1 MKNRIVLTLILIL
14 SLILMVFLG
23 IYGQHWV
30 SETSTHQSK
39 IKNSHMTPVIFVPG
53 SEATVNRFDHLLSE
67 INASGPTHSVLKVKV
82 NQDGELI
89 YTGKINANDRQPFIV
104 IGFQNNEDG
113 YNNIKKQTQWLTS
126 ALYAL
131 QDRYHFQTFSAVG
144 HSNGGLIWTNF
155 FENYFDSDDFSI
167 PTLMTLGT
175 PFNFSET
182 SLQRRTEMLKDFIQ
196 DNSKIPSHLTVY
208 SIAGTEDYTDDGI
221 VPIQSVIAG
230 KYIYQKRVKSYT
242 QITVTGDNAQHSNLP
257 DNPEVMKLIQSN
269 IITPLSRRDR
279 H

>member
-1 MKNRIVLTLILIL
+1 MKNRIILTL
-14 SLILMVFLG
+14 SLIFIVILG
-23 IYGQHWV
+23 IYGHHWV
-30 SETSTHQSK
+30 SQTSTHQSK
-39 IKNSHMTPVIFVPG
+39 IQNSRMTPVIFVPG
-53 SEATVNRFDHLLSE
+53 SSATVNRFDNLLST
-67 INASGPTHSVLKVKV
+67 INASGPTHSILKVKV
-82 NQDGELI
+82 NQNGELI
-89 YTGKINANDRQPFIV
+89 YSGKINANDRQPFIV

-113 YNNIKKQTQWLTS
+113 YSNIKKQTKWLS
-126 ALYAL
+126 NALYAL
-131 QDRYHFQTFSAVG
+131 QDRYHFRKFSAVG

-155 FENYFDSDDFSI
+155 FEQYFDSDDFSI

-196 DNSKIPSHLTVY
+196 SSNNLPSNLEMY

-221 VPIQSVIAG
+221 VPIQSVTAG
-230 KYIYQKRVKSYT
+230 KYIYQKKVKSYT

-257 DNPEVMKLIQSN
+257 DNPEVMKLIQTN
-269 IITPLSRRDR
+269 IIAPLSRRDA

>member
-1 MKNRIVLTLILIL
+1 
-14 SLILMVFLG
+14 
-23 IYGQHWV
+23 
-30 SETSTHQSK
+30 
-39 IKNSHMTPVIFVPG
+39 
-53 SEATVNRFDHLLSE
+53 
-67 INASGPTHSVLKVKV
+67 
-82 NQDGELI
+82 
-89 YTGKINANDRQPFIV
+89 
-104 IGFQNNEDG
+104 
-113 YNNIKKQTQWLTS
+113 
-126 ALYAL
+126 
-131 QDRYHFQTFSAVG
+131 
-144 HSNGGLIWTNF
+144 
-155 FENYFDSDDFSI
+155 
-167 PTLMTLGT
+167 MTLGT

>member
-1 MKNRIVLTLILIL
+1 
-14 SLILMVFLG
+14 MVVLG

-30 SETSTHQSK
+30 SQTSTHQSK
-39 IKNSHMTPVIFVPG
+39 IQNSRMTPVIFVPG
-53 SEATVNRFDHLLSE
+53 SSATVNRFDNLLST
-67 INASGPTHSVLKVKV
+67 INASGPAHSILKVKV
-82 NQDGELI
+82 NQNGELL
-89 YTGKINANDRQPFIV
+89 YSGKINANDRQPFIV

-113 YNNIKKQTQWLTS
+113 YSNIKKQTEWLTS

-131 QDRYHFQTFSAVG
+131 QDRYHFRTFSAVG

-155 FENYFDSDDFSI
+155 FEKYFDSDVFSI

-196 DNSKIPSHLTVY
+196 SSNKLPSNLEMY

-221 VPIQSVIAG
+221 VPIQSVTAG
-230 KYIYQKRVKSYT
+230 KYIYQKKVKSYT

-257 DNPEVMKLIQSN
+257 DNPEVMKLIQTN
-269 IITPLSRRDR
+269 IIAPLSRRDA